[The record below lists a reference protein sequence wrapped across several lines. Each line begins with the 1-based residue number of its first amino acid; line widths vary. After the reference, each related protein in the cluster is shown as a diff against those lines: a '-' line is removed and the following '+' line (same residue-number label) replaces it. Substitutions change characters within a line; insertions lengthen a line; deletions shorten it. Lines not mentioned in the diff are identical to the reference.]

1 MSIAAD
7 LDDDARYR
15 AVQSRD
21 RRFDG
26 VFWTGVRTT
35 GIYCR
40 PSCPAITPR
49 RGNVDFYASAAA
61 AQRAGLRACK
71 RCLPDAAPG
80 TPAWTPAAE
89 VAHRAMRL
97 IEDGLVDREGVGG
110 LAARLGYS
118 ERQLGRLMND
128 HWGAGPLA
136 LARSRRAHAARTLV
150 EGSDLPLTDIAFAA
164 GFASVR
170 QFNATVREV
179 YDASPTAL
187 RARRAGHDPQEGPG
201 HRVRVRLGVRTPY
214 DRVWTGEFLGGRA
227 VSGIETWDGRR
238 FARTLRLPHGWGV
251 VEVDLGPGE
260 EPWLPAT
267 LVLADLRDLA
277 PALAAAR
284 RLVDADADPQAVDT
298 ALRGDPLLRP
308 LVDGRPGLRVPGHVD
323 PFEMAVRAVLGQQVS
338 EASARRLA
346 AGLVERLGE
355 PVETGVEGLTRLF
368 PGPEAVA
375 GVVVDAVGMP
385 ASRQRALVA
394 VAEAVLSGAVDL
406 DPYASTGEASR
417 DLLAVRGIGPWTVG
431 YTALRALADPDV
443 MLAGDAGVRRAAA
456 ALGLGLE
463 ELVERAETWSPWR
476 SYALMHLWRIALG
489 EQVPTVIEEEN

>member
-80 TPAWTPAAE
+80 TPAWDPAAE

-110 LAARLGYS
+110 LAARVGYS

-128 HWGAGPLA
+128 YWGAGPLA

-150 EGSDLPLTDIAFAA
+150 EGSDLPLTDIAFAS

-179 YDASPTAL
+179 YDASPSAL
-187 RARRAGHDPQEGPG
+187 RARGSVRDPQEGPG

-214 DRVWTGEFLGGRA
+214 DRAWTGDFLGGRA
-227 VSGIETWDGRR
+227 VAGIETWDGRH

-251 VEVDLGPGE
+251 VTVDLAPAG

-284 RLVDADADPQAVDT
+284 RLVDADADPVAVDA

-308 LVDGRPGLRVPGHVD
+308 LVDSRPGLRVPGHVE

-338 EASARRLA
+338 ESSARRLA
-346 AGLVERLGE
+346 ATLVERLGE
-355 PVETGVEGLTRLF
+355 PVETGVEGLDRLF
-368 PGPEAVA
+368 PRPEAVA
-375 GVVVDAVGMP
+375 GIVVDAVGMP

-394 VAEAVLSGAVDL
+394 VAEAVLSGDVDL
-406 DPYASTGEASR
+406 DPYAPNGEAAR

-431 YTALRALADPDV
+431 YTALRALGDPDV
-443 MLAGDAGVRRAAA
+443 MLAGDAGVKRAAVG
-456 ALGLGLE
+456 LGLGLE
-463 ELVERAETWSPWR
+463 ELLERAESWSPWR

-489 EQVPTVIEEEN
+489 EPVPTLIEEEN